1 VKITVDQ
8 DRCEGHGLCEE
19 QAPDVYA
26 LDDDGVVV
34 YAFEGRDLPAE
45 LVEAA
50 RVGASV
56 CPVAALRAQ

>member
-1 VKITVDQ
+1 VKIVVDQ

-19 QAPDVYA
+19 KAPAVYT

-34 YAFEGRDLPAE
+34 YAFDGQDVPSEQE
-45 LVEAA
+45 EAA

-56 CPVAALRAQ
+56 CPVAALRVQ